1 MIVKNL
7 VQAKKDHPN
16 SKLAVF
22 IRHGEKSPKSEM
34 PALITDQAKLDIKLM
49 AEELKNFGLDIRF
62 YSSPELRCVE
72 TAKIYNE
79 ITSNSKD
86 IVLSSFLGDPGV
98 QVKNLDCYLELYYK
112 KGARSIYQEWTN
124 ADHYNVLKSPH
135 SLKKELNEFLK
146 TLPRTND
153 VTILISQSLTIAT
166 LEHSLGIKDYDIS
179 QGQWVPYLDGFVIP
193 YH

>member
-1 MIVKNL
+1 MIVQNL
-7 VQAKKDHPN
+7 VKAKKSHPN

-22 IRHGEKSPKSEM
+22 IRHGEKSLKTEM
-34 PALITDQAKLDIKLM
+34 PALITEQAKLDIKLM
-49 AEELKNFGLDIRF
+49 AKELTKLNFDIRF

-79 ITSNSKD
+79 ITSNSKN

-98 QVKNLDCYLELYYK
+98 QVKDLDCYLELYYQ

-124 ADHYNVLKSPH
+124 SDHYNVLKPPH
-135 SLKKELNEFLK
+135 LLNKELNEFLR

-166 LEHSLGIKDYDIS
+166 LEHSLGIRDYDIS
-179 QGQWVPYLDGFVIP
+179 KDQWVPYLDGFVIP
-193 YH
+193 Y